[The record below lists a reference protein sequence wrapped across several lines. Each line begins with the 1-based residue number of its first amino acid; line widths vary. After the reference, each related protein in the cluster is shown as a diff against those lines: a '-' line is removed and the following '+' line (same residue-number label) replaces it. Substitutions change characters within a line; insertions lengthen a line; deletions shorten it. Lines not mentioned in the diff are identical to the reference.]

1 MFGAIDRESLLGDAE
16 RTGLVLYGFSVAI
29 GCGLLSVVEIILV
42 RRDIAVTFFSMYPVN
57 GQTGKV
63 GGSAP
68 VSAWRVI
75 LAILI
80 AAGIITGLYFLLR

>member
-1 MFGAIDRESLLGDAE
+1 
-16 RTGLVLYGFSVAI
+16 
-29 GCGLLSVVEIILV
+29 
-42 RRDIAVTFFSMYPVN
+42 VN

-63 GGSAP
+63 GGKAP

-80 AAGIITGLYFLLR
+80 AAGIFVGLYFLLK